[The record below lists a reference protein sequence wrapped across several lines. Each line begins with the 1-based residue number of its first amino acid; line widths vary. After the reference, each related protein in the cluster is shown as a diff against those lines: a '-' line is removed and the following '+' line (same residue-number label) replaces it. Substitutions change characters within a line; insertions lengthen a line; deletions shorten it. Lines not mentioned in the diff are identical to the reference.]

1 MIPRPGPRVEQLPP
15 LKLYREDL
23 DKLVSLFRE
32 HCQNVTF
39 GDEGHN
45 FETLDEMESQSPAS
59 LSCFIVQGIIPHAEI
74 VIRGSH
80 ATRLNVQRST
90 LFVVERNPKADLL
103 FLSVKEFLLT
113 RKSKLRIF
121 LRQAA
126 VVGGSV
132 GIVACVFTK
141 ALLHLHG
148 TNEVGYDLAF
158 LSSLGLLLIGLLVNA
173 KQVSYITLRLRSK
186 SQSFWERN
194 GNSIVMMVI
203 GAAVGILG
211 TLVTEWAKH
220 KWLTPTL
227 PK

>member
-23 DKLVSLFRE
+23 DKLLSLFRE

-45 FETLDEMESQSPAS
+45 YDTLDEMEAQSPAS
-59 LSCFIVQGIIPHAEI
+59 LSCFLIQGFLPHAEI

-90 LFVVERNPKADLL
+90 LFVVERNPKSDLL

-113 RKSKLRIF
+113 RKAKLRIF
-121 LRQAA
+121 VRKAA
-126 VVGGSV
+126 ITVGSV
-132 GIVACVFTK
+132 ALAVCFFAK
-141 ALLHLHG
+141 ALLHSHG
-148 TNEVGYDLAF
+148 TSDLGYDLAF
-158 LSSLGLLLIGLLVNA
+158 LSSFGVLILGLVENT
-173 KQVSYITLRLRSK
+173 KQVSYITLRLRTK

-194 GNSIVMMVI
+194 GNSIVMMLI

-211 TLVTEWAKH
+211 TLVTEWLKH
-220 KWLTPTL
+220 VFHRP
-227 PK
+227 

>member
-23 DKLVSLFRE
+23 DKLLSLFLE

-45 FETLDEMESQSPAS
+45 YETLDEMEGQSPAS
-59 LSCFIVQGIIPHAEI
+59 LSCFIVQGLLPHAEI

-90 LFVVERNPKADLL
+90 LFVVERNPKSDLL
-103 FLSVKEFLLT
+103 FLSVKDFLLN

-121 LRQAA
+121 FRQAA
-126 VVGGSV
+126 IIAGVI
-132 GIVACVFTK
+132 GIAACVFTK
-141 ALLHLHG
+141 ALSHSHG
-148 TNEVGYDLAF
+148 TSELGYDLAF
-158 LSSLGLLLIGLLVNA
+158 LGSFGLLLLGLLVNT

-194 GNSIVMMVI
+194 GDSIGMMVI
-203 GAAVGILG
+203 GVVVGALG
-211 TLVTEWAKH
+211 TLMTEWLKH
-220 KWLTPTL
+220 FLSK
-227 PK
+227 